1 MLNWRS
7 IGAAF
12 LSAGRYHHHIGMN
25 TWNSLNGKKHNPSEV
40 GLENFT
46 IIIADKLTLNTLRSL
61 TQDLSKPRK
70 QLKTEKNQIVL
81 SDPDDIPLLLE
92 SE

>member
-12 LSAGRYHHHIGMN
+12 LSAGRNHHIGMN

-46 IIIADKLTLNTLRSL
+46 IIIPDKLTLNTLRSL